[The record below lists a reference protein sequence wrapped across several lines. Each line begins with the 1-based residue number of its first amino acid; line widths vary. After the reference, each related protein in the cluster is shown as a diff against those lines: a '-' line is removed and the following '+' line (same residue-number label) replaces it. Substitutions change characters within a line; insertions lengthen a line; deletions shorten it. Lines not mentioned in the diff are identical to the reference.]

1 MAKYD
6 ITAPDGTA
14 FEIEAPDSAT
24 EAQVMQYAQQQFA
37 AQSKQL
43 AAAQPEESLF
53 DDIKQGA
60 GNLAAG
66 AVRGAGSIG
75 STLLAPYD
83 MAKDALAGKG
93 LSLESNRQRRA
104 DIDAGL
110 QTMGAEPDSLMYK
123 GGKLAGEIAGTA
135 GAGGVLGNAVRGVAQ
150 SPRALAL
157 ANALQTGGMRA
168 GTTPGLAN
176 MATRMAGGAATGATM
191 AGMVDPEQAGSGAVV
206 GAALPPALMGAGK
219 VGHALARAVS
229 GPKVAEPVR
238 KAVEAAQASGYVIP
252 PSQAK
257 PTLANRL
264 LEGLSGKIATAQNA
278 SAKNQQVTNKLIAK
292 ELGLPDGTP
301 VSLDALKAIRTQ
313 AGNAYEAVGST
324 GVINTTPA
332 YTAALDDIMA
342 SAKKAATGFPN
353 AKPNPL
359 IAEIES
365 LKTPQF
371 DAASA
376 IAKIKELRGSADSA
390 YATGNK
396 ELGKALK
403 SASGALEDAI
413 ETHLTATGAPK
424 DLLSG
429 FRNARQL
436 IAKTYSVEKAMNA
449 TSGNVDAVRLAR
461 QLAKGKPLS
470 GGIRDAAA
478 FAQQF
483 PKAAQTVE
491 KMGSL
496 PQLSPLDWAGAATAS
511 GLTGN
516 PAMMAGL
523 VARPAARSLILSK
536 ALQKGLSKPAG
547 NGQMS
552 QLLRNPEFQQM
563 IYRTAPVAATSR

>member
-1 MAKYD
+1 MPQYVEVPGHGVVEF
-6 ITAPDGTA
+6 PDGMNDDQIA
-14 FEIEAPDSAT
+14 SAIKANMSPQQA
-24 EAQVMQYAQQQFA
+24 EPQEEGSFLGNVAQGV
-37 AQSKQL
+37 
-43 AAAQPEESLF
+43 
-53 DDIKQGA
+53 

-75 STLLAPYD
+75 ATILAPFD

-110 QTMGAEPDSLMYK
+110 QTMGAEPESMLYQ

-135 GAGGVLGNAVRGVAQ
+135 GAGGVLGNAVRMGSQ

-168 GTTPGLAN
+168 GTTPGAAN

-191 AGMVDPEQAGSGAVV
+191 AGMVDPEQAATGAVV
-206 GAALPPALMGAGK
+206 GGALPPAMMAAGK
-219 VGHALARAVS
+219 VGQAAGRVIS
-229 GPKVAEPVR
+229 GPQVAEPVR
-238 KAVEAAQASGYVIP
+238 RAVESAQASGYVIP

-264 LEGLSGKIATAQNA
+264 LEGMSGKIATAQNA

-301 VSLDALKAIRTQ
+301 VSLDALKAIREQ
-313 AGNAYEAVGST
+313 AGKAYEAVGST
-324 GVINTTPA
+324 GLVTTTPK
-332 YTAALDDIMA
+332 YYAALDDIAA
-342 SAKKAATGFPN
+342 SAKKAAQGFPN

-371 DAASA
+371 DASSA
-376 IAKIKELRGSADSA
+376 IAKIKELRSSADSA
-390 YATGNK
+390 YAAGDK

-403 SASGALEDAI
+403 SASGVIEDAI

-436 IAKTYSVEKAMNA
+436 IAKTYSVEKAMNT
-449 TSGNVDAVRLAR
+449 TSGNVDAVQLAR

-470 GGIRDAAA
+470 GGIKEAAE
-478 FAQQF
+478 FAAMF

-523 VARPAARSLILSK
+523 VARPAARTVALSK
-536 ALQKGLSKPAG
+536 ALQAGLSKPAG
-547 NGQMS
+547 NGQMA
-552 QLLRNPEFQQM
+552 QLLRDPGFQQA
-563 IYRTAPVAATSR
+563 IYRTAPVVATSR